1 MNINIKRFSRSK
13 VDKPDEPEAV
23 KRPRGRPKKS
33 TSIEPEAP
41 PSPKPEPEPES
52 IYEDDSVSEISEDN
66 NINEDNDFL
75 SDLNNVNFKEPPT
88 KEELKE
94 KEKIEKIE
102 KEERKQ
108 REKENNKFLKTAS
121 RLDLDSLFKKA
132 KQQSSITKPPKP
144 QKSQYEDDS
153 SLFDDKGTELLGRDK
168 RMLLSKI
175 QQYKSLFPDELG
187 KFKIKKNCSTED
199 LKLYLSEMESIVD
212 TSSVEQFL
220 TDSILQCIKLTEG
233 VSSYTKYDITGCAD
247 LLKANKQF
255 HTLTKQM
262 YIKYKVFEK
271 VPPEYSLAVLVA
283 TTAYVCKNKN
293 AKKKEI
299 ESFLCQPIQQQ
310 PKEEIV

>member
-13 VDKPDEPEAV
+13 VDKPEEPEV
-23 KRPRGRPKKS
+23 KRPRGRPKKNS
-33 TSIEPEAP
+33 SVEIEAP
-41 PSPKPEPEPES
+41 PSPKAEPEPEPES
-52 IYEDDSVSEISEDN
+52 LYEDDSVSEISEDN
-66 NINEDNDFL
+66 NVNQDDDFL
-75 SDLNNVNFKEPPT
+75 ADLNNVNFREPPT

-94 KEKIEKIE
+94 KEKIEKEMNKKLKVE
-102 KEERKQ
+102 KK
-108 REKENNKFLKTAS
+108 S
-121 RLDLDSLFKKA
+121 RLDLDKIFNRA
-132 KQQSSITKPPKP
+132 KTQPVIPKTP
-144 QKSQYEDDS
+144 KSQKSQYEDDS

-168 RMLLSKI
+168 RTILSKI
-175 QQYKSLFPDELG
+175 QQYKSLFPEELG

-233 VSSYTKYDITGCAD
+233 FSSYTKYDITGCAD

-293 AKKKEI
+293 TKKKEI
-299 ESFLCQPIQQQ
+299 ESFLSQPIQQ
-310 PKEEIV
+310 KEEILI

>member
-13 VDKPDEPEAV
+13 VDKPEEPEV
-23 KRPRGRPKKS
+23 KRPRGRPKKN
-33 TSIEPEAP
+33 TSVEPEAP

-52 IYEDDSVSEISEDN
+52 LYEEDSVSEISEDN
-66 NINEDNDFL
+66 NQDDDFL
-75 SDLNNVNFKEPPT
+75 ADLNNVNFREPPT

-94 KEKIEKIE
+94 KERIQKEIEKSQQKAAKAE
-102 KEERKQ
+102 KK
-108 REKENNKFLKTAS
+108 S
-121 RLDLDSLFKKA
+121 RLDLDSIFKRAKA
-132 KQQSSITKPPKP
+132 QSVPKTPKP
-144 QKSQYEDDS
+144 QKSQYEDDN

-187 KFKIKKNCSTED
+187 KFKIKKNCSAED
-199 LKLYLSEMESIVD
+199 LKLYLTEMESIVD

-220 TDSILQCIKLTEG
+220 TDSILQCIKMTEG
-233 VSSYTKYDITGCAD
+233 LSSYTKYDITGCAD

-262 YIKYKVFEK
+262 YIKYKVFNN

-283 TTAYVCKNKN
+283 TTAYICKNKN
-293 AKKKEI
+293 TKKKEI
-299 ESFLCQPIQQQ
+299 ESFLSQPIQ
-310 PKEEIV
+310 PREEIVNNI

>member
-13 VDKPDEPEAV
+13 VDKPEEPEV
-23 KRPRGRPKKS
+23 KRPRGRPKKN
-33 TSIEPEAP
+33 TSVESEAP

-52 IYEDDSVSEISEDN
+52 LYEEDSVSEISEDN
-66 NINEDNDFL
+66 NQDDDFL
-75 SDLNNVNFKEPPT
+75 ADLNNVNFREPPT

-94 KEKIEKIE
+94 KEKMQKEIEKNQQKAAKAE
-102 KEERKQ
+102 KS
-108 REKENNKFLKTAS
+108 S
-121 RLDLDSLFKKA
+121 RLDLDSIFKRA
-132 KQQSSITKPPKP
+132 KVAQSVPKTPKP
-144 QKSQYEDDS
+144 QKSQYEDDN

-187 KFKIKKNCSTED
+187 KFKIKKNCSAED
-199 LKLYLSEMESIVD
+199 LKLYLTEMESIVD

-220 TDSILQCIKLTEG
+220 TDSILQCIKMTEG
-233 VSSYTKYDITGCAD
+233 LSSYTKYDITGCAD

-262 YIKYKVFEK
+262 YIKYKVFNN

-283 TTAYVCKNKN
+283 TTAYICKNKN
-293 AKKKEI
+293 TKKKEI
-299 ESFLCQPIQQQ
+299 ESFLSQPIQ
-310 PKEEIV
+310 PREEIVNNI

>member
-13 VDKPDEPEAV
+13 VDKVEEPEV
-23 KRPRGRPKKS
+23 KRSRVRPKKV
-33 TSIEPEAP
+33 INEVEPE
-41 PSPKPEPEPES
+41 SQPEPEPEPVVGES
-52 IYEDDSVSEISEDN
+52 LYEDDSVSEISEVEV
-66 NINEDNDFL
+66 NEESDFL
-75 SDLNNVNFKEPPT
+75 SDLNNVNYKEPPT
-88 KEELKE
+88 KGELKQQEKKE
-94 KEKIEKIE
+94 KE
-102 KEERKQ
+102 
-108 REKENNKFLKTAS
+108 REKANNKFLKTSS
-121 RLDLDSLFKKA
+121 RLDLDKIFNRA
-132 KQQSSITKPPKP
+132 KNPPKPPKP

-168 RMLLSKI
+168 RFLISKV
-175 QQYKSLFPDELG
+175 QQYKSLFPEELG

-271 VPPEYSLAVLVA
+271 VPPEFSLLMLVA
-283 TTAYVCKNKN
+283 TTAYICKNKN
-293 AKKKEI
+293 HKKKDI
-299 ESFLCQPIQQQ
+299 ESFLSQPITFDNN
-310 PKEEIV
+310 